1 MIERIEIDAWG
12 KVRIVETV
20 FREKEEPNQTMT
32 YSIDF
37 VEHVFTRDE
46 LDDEIRGRILEWL
59 SDMFATDAGSA

>member
-1 MIERIEIDAWG
+1 MIERIEIDVWG

-32 YSIDF
+32 YSIDL

-46 LDDEIRGRILEWL
+46 LDDEIRERILEWL
-59 SDMFATDAGSA
+59 SGMFATDAGSA